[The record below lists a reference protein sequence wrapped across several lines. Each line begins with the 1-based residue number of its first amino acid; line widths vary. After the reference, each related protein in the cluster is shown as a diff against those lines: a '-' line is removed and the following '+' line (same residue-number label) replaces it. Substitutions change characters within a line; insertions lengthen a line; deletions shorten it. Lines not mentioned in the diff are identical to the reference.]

1 MAVLHHEIH
10 IAAPPETVWAVLADL
25 TAVRHYNPLVQS
37 ARYTSKNKSGIGA
50 SRRCE
55 LKPNGFTEER
65 VDAWEQGKLL
75 GIELT
80 DSSWPI
86 ASMRWQTTLQSTG
99 SGTSMRQEMNYRLK
113 FGPVGRLL
121 DALVLRRKLTA
132 DINEIFAAFKA
143 HVESLHRT
151 RQGAPVVED

>member
-1 MAVLHHEIH
+1 
-10 IAAPPETVWAVLADL
+10 
-25 TAVRHYNPLVQS
+25 
-37 ARYTSKNKSGIGA
+37 
-50 SRRCE
+50 
-55 LKPNGFTEER
+55 

-143 HVESLHRT
+143 HDESLHRT